1 MKLLAV
7 VFAAIG
13 GLLRKLT
20 TKENKTKPM
29 QHAFHVEIEGI
40 APLIQNN
47 PAKAL
52 DDMAKNKKTRKT
64 AAETPTEEWRFKVYH
79 DENKSLGHPCE
90 AIEYALQEAAK
101 SFKAKGR
108 GSMKTA
114 VRQTCF
120 ADGELMKITNRN
132 EPDEVT
138 RFTTRT
144 TTGQMTPS
152 YLPVFAA
159 GWHMEFILVL
169 TEDEILSVGHLKEIL
184 DYCGARIGIGVHRPK
199 YGRFMVVKFEE
210 IEVPQKRAA

>member
-1 MKLLAV
+1 MS
-7 VFAAIG
+7 
-13 GLLRKLT
+13 
-20 TKENKTKPM
+20 
-29 QHAFHVEIEGI
+29 QHAFRVEIEGI

-64 AAETPTEEWRFKVYH
+64 ASETPTEEWRFKVYH
-79 DENKSLGHPCE
+79 FEDGKTLGHPCE

-108 GSMKTA
+108 GSMKIA

-120 ADGELMKITNRN
+120 ADGTLMTITNRQ

-144 TTGQMTPS
+144 STGQMTPS
-152 YLPVFAA
+152 YLPVFAI
-159 GWHMEFILVL
+159 GWRMEFLFVL

-184 DYCGARIGIGVHRPK
+184 DYCGARIGLGVHRPK

-210 IEVPQKRAA
+210 VEVPQKRAA

>member
-1 MKLLAV
+1 M
-7 VFAAIG
+7 
-13 GLLRKLT
+13 
-20 TKENKTKPM
+20 P

-52 DDMAKNKKTRKT
+52 DEMCKNKKTRKT
-64 AAETPTEEWRFKVYH
+64 AAEVPSEDWRTKVYH
-79 DENKSLGHPCE
+79 SEDGKTLGHPCE

-120 ADGELMKITNRN
+120 ADGTLMTITNRT

-138 RFTTRT
+138 RFTTRPLSGGMVPT
-144 TTGQMTPS
+144 

-159 GWHMEFILVL
+159 GWRMQFVFVL
-169 TEDEILSVGHLKEIL
+169 TEDEILSVAHLKEIL

-199 YGRFMVVKFEE
+199 YGRFMVIRFEE
-210 IEVPQKRAA
+210 IAVPQKRVA

>member
-1 MKLLAV
+1 MA
-7 VFAAIG
+7 
-13 GLLRKLT
+13 
-20 TKENKTKPM
+20 
-29 QHAFHVEIEGI
+29 QHAFRVEIEGI

-52 DDMAKNKKTRKT
+52 DDMAKSKKVKKTL
-64 AAETPTEEWRFKVYH
+64 AETPTEEWRFKVYH
-79 DENKSLGHPCE
+79 FEDGTTLGHPCE
-90 AIEYALQEAAK
+90 AMEYAAQEAAK

-120 ADGELMKITNRN
+120 ADGVLMKITNRN

-144 TTGQMTPS
+144 STGQMTPS

-159 GWHMEFILVL
+159 GWRMEFLFVL
-169 TEDEILSVGHLKEIL
+169 TEDEILSVATLKEIL

-199 YGRFMVVKFEE
+199 YGRFMVTKFEE
-210 IEVPQKRAA
+210 VEVPQKRAA

>member
-1 MKLLAV
+1 MS
-7 VFAAIG
+7 
-13 GLLRKLT
+13 
-20 TKENKTKPM
+20 
-29 QHAFHVEIEGI
+29 QHAFQVEVEFI

-52 DDMAKNKKTRKT
+52 DDMAKNKKVKKT
-64 AAETPTEEWRFKVYH
+64 ASETPTEEWRFKVYH
-79 DENKSLGHPCE
+79 FEDGKTLGHPCE

-120 ADGELMKITNRN
+120 ADGQLMKITNRE

-138 RFTTRT
+138 RFTIRPPS
-144 TTGQMTPS
+144 GQMTPS
-152 YLPVFAA
+152 YLPVFAI
-159 GWHMEFILVL
+159 GCRMEFLLVL

-184 DYCGARIGIGVHRPK
+184 DYCGARIGLGVHRPK

-210 IEVPQKRAA
+210 VEVPQKRAA